1 MENRECFTKYCLHM
15 KNGEKIVMLEE
26 KDIDYEE
33 SIINES
39 SKNDNKMLEIHDI
52 DKNLA
57 FISKSQIYFYGKSI
71 FVDCSVYKNSKMLKC
86 CVLLFFV

>member
-1 MENRECFTKYCLHM
+1 M
-15 KNGEKIVMLEE
+15 KNRNKIVLREK

-57 FISKSQIYFYGKSI
+57 FISKS
-71 FVDCSVYKNSKMLKC
+71 
-86 CVLLFFV
+86 

>member
-15 KNGEKIVMLEE
+15 KNRNKIVLREK

-57 FISKSQIYFYGKSI
+57 FISKS
-71 FVDCSVYKNSKMLKC
+71 
-86 CVLLFFV
+86 